1 MTRAR
6 AAKKPKI
13 HVQFP
18 SPQAAIA
25 SQESESSEEEQESDS
40 PPIKKKSANRNKVPM
55 DRRVAFDDEEKIITG
70 EFGATKMRLD

>member
-25 SQESESSEEEQESDS
+25 SQESESSDEEQESS
-40 PPIKKKSANRNKVPM
+40 RPPIRRANRNKVSM
-55 DRRVAFDDEEKIITG
+55 DGRTAVVVEGKTITG
-70 EFGATKMRLD
+70 EFGATTMRLD